1 MDREQLA
8 QARPFVGREVFRA
21 LEQQPSRL
29 GEHGISSTLSE
40 KADFRAAD
48 LVDALTELLCDCG
61 IRSRIRT
68 AHRRRSHECRREAD
82 VPSPQRTAQWIQRN
96 AMSQLFAKAPSRLFP
111 GKNLRPTRHEPNQV
125 NAWVQAFCRAPTE
138 RVRRG
143 RRTSGNL
150 HAASDVLRTLV
161 AQQHVRRCGSWE
173 SRNA

>member
-82 VPSPQRTAQWIQRN
+82 VPSPSAPPSGYSEMRCPSSSRRRQAVSFQERTFAQLATNQ
-96 AMSQLFAKAPSRLFP
+96 
-111 GKNLRPTRHEPNQV
+111 TR
-125 NAWVQAFCRAPTE
+125 
-138 RVRRG
+138 
-143 RRTSGNL
+143 
-150 HAASDVLRTLV
+150 
-161 AQQHVRRCGSWE
+161 
-173 SRNA
+173 